1 MATTLPNSPAVP
13 NPVGIDMNKAPI
25 DDSAIESLSPKVI
38 NIGKVISPAVNP
50 TRVSNEATL
59 KLNLGRLLFLLR

>member
-1 MATTLPNSPAVP
+1 
-13 NPVGIDMNKAPI
+13 MNNAPI
-25 DDSAIESLSPKVI
+25 EDSAIESLSPKVI
-38 NIGKVISPAVNP
+38 NIGKVMSPAINP